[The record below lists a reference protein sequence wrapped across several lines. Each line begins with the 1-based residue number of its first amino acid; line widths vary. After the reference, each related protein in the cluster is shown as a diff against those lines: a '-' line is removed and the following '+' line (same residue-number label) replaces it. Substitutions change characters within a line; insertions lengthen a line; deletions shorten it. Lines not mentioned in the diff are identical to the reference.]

1 MSTDG
6 WLEHVVDIDVMVGN
20 WLNADSPEKSKLPAR
35 SLVLLPTLNI
45 EPYLLSKG
53 FDKQSTAKW

>member
-6 WLEHVVDIDVMVGN
+6 LLVHVVDIKVMVGN

-35 SLVLLPTLNI
+35 RIGVLPSLNI